1 MTDDATAKGSTGKIV
16 TFYSFKGGAGRTMA
30 LANVAW
36 ILASNGRKVLVVDWD
51 LDSPGLHKYFHPFL
65 DPAKLAATPG
75 VIELINDYI
84 WAAATEDDE
93 RRPGWY
99 REYAQIW
106 RHAISLNWDQFP
118 AGGILDFVSAGR
130 QNRDYSSSLTAID
143 WDNFYDR
150 LGGGRFLDALR
161 AELKAHY
168 DYVLIDSRTGMS
180 DVADICTVS
189 LPDVLV
195 ACFTLNDQAIEGAAT
210 VAWSVD
216 QRYHYRNI
224 RVLPVPMRID
234 DSEKD
239 KADTGLALARS
250 RFGSLPRGL
259 TGYQR
264 DDYWAAVTIPYKA
277 FYAFEETLAV
287 FGDTPRSPLS
297 LLGAYERLTSEITM
311 KQVRTQGEMSEETR
325 LRYRARFIRP
335 RHAIPGDVYLSYVPE
350 DRMWAQWIAA
360 VLAERGI
367 RVLPQVSLAET
378 GSQAGEEAELGVRLA
393 SRTIA
398 ILSAAY
404 LRSPQAQEVWDAVNA
419 IDPAGTARQL
429 IPVRVG
435 EIPLEQPFPKRSMI
449 DLTHRDAAQATEE
462 LLKAFGSPPKLT
474 DPDLVPKAPL
484 PRYPRTIPPVWRMP
498 ARNNTFTGR
507 ADVLERLHAQLLG
520 SGRAVVIPVAL
531 HGMGGVGK
539 TAVVIEY
546 AHRYMADYDVVWW
559 VSSED
564 RNLIDPELAELA
576 EKLGLRAGDEY
587 GEAAAAAREALR
599 LGQPYDRWLLI
610 FDNAEDPV
618 SLQEHFPGGP
628 GHVIVTSRNPAWSS
642 VAEPV
647 DVDVFS
653 RQESIDHLQRM
664 VAGLSTGEASRVAE
678 ELGDLPL
685 AVEHAGAWL
694 QATGMPVADY
704 IELLR
709 ERLTDTIDMSQ
720 ALDLIAPPEE
730 NFSQPVSAT
739 WRLSFERLRVQSPAA
754 ARLLELCSFLAP
766 DPISM
771 TLLSSDE
778 MLEALRLVDG
788 NVRDRGV
795 LARLIREMSRYSL
808 AKVDRG
814 SNAISMHRLVQAAIR
829 GQLDLVQAND
839 TIHEAHKV
847 MVGARPR
854 QGDTDDPENWG
865 RYDKIW
871 PHLVPSQAW
880 DCDEVDTRQLL
891 IDRVRYLWKRGDFAE
906 ALRVGR
912 ELEERWQEK
921 LQPDEYWQLL
931 YLRHHI
937 ANVLRSQGK
946 FQEAYELDSAVYAEQ
961 REILGATD
969 PQTLQTA
976 RSLGGDLRGLG
987 DFRRAM
993 ELDERTYE
1001 QLVDA
1006 FGIDDPSTLNGANNL
1021 AEDMRLMGDCFRARD
1036 LDTETLHH
1044 RQRVLKN
1051 QDHPY
1056 TLHSA
1061 ANLARD
1067 LRDAGDYAG
1076 SVEILRDTY
1085 ERYRAVGED
1094 LVDTLRTAKSLAVS
1108 LRKLGEMDEAYE
1120 LTTATRDRYARK
1132 YAPNHPEALACVLNL
1147 ACDLSA
1153 RDDRTAALEQASAVL
1168 RVYQAELGPAHPCT
1182 LVALN
1187 NISIYHREL
1196 GYVQEGFSTADIALD
1211 AMREKLGDDHPFAL
1225 SCAVNKANCLYD
1237 AGDFDSA
1244 VSLQR
1249 DTLERLQKTLGERH
1263 PDTLVCE
1270 GNLAITLRGGGR
1282 TAEAVELQGHA
1293 LSGMTDV
1300 LGPDHPNIGALLDW
1314 RLRNRELEAQPT

>member
-1 MTDDATAKGSTGKIV
+1 MADETFANGNDGKIV

-36 ILASNGRKVLVVDWD
+36 ILASNGLRVLVVDWD
-51 LDSPGLHKYFHPFL
+51 LDSPGLHRYFHPFL

-84 WAAATEDDE
+84 WAAATEDE
-93 RRPGWY
+93 RKTDWHRD
-99 REYAQIW
+99 YAQIW
-106 RHAISLNWDQFP
+106 RHAISLNWSHFP
-118 AGGILDFVSAGR
+118 TGGTLDFVSAGR
-130 QNRDYSSSLTAID
+130 QNRDYSSALTAID

-161 AELKAHY
+161 AEMKEHY

-180 DVADICTVS
+180 DVADICTVN

-195 ACFTLNDQAIEGAAT
+195 ACFTLNDQSIEGAAT
-210 VAWSVD
+210 VAWAVD

-259 TGYQR
+259 TGYQL
-264 DDYWAAVTIPYKA
+264 DDYWAAVTIPYKP
-277 FYAFEETLAV
+277 FYAFEETLAT

-297 LLGAYERLTSEITM
+297 LLGAYERLTSEITEE
-311 KQVRTQGEMSEETR
+311 QVRTQGEMSEETR
-325 LRYRARFIRP
+325 LRHRAQFIRP

-350 DRMWAQWIAA
+350 DRMWAQWIAG

-367 RVLPQVSLAET
+367 RVLSQMSVAGV
-378 GSQAGEEAELGVRLA
+378 GSDTREEAEFAVTSAG
-393 SRTIA
+393 RTIA

-404 LRSPQAQEVWDAVNA
+404 LRSPQAQGVWDAISA
-419 IDPAGTARQL
+419 IDPAGTSRRL

-435 EIPLEQPFPKRSMI
+435 EVPLEQPFSRRTMI
-449 DLTHRDAAQATEE
+449 DLTHRDAVQATEE
-462 LLKAFGSPPKLT
+462 VVKALGSPPKLT
-474 DPDLVPKAPL
+474 DPALVPKTPL

-498 ARNNTFTGR
+498 TRNHWFTGR
-507 ADVLERLHAQLLG
+507 GEVLEQVHAQLLG
-520 SGRAVVIPVAL
+520 SGKAVVMPVAL

-539 TAVVIEY
+539 TAVALEY

-559 VSSED
+559 VPAED
-564 RNLIDPELAELA
+564 RNLINPVLGELAD
-576 EKLGLRAGDEY
+576 KLGLKVGDEY

-599 LGQPYDRWLLI
+599 LGRPYDRWLLI
-610 FDNAEDPV
+610 FDNAEEPAD
-618 SLQEHFPGGP
+618 LQEHFPGGP
-628 GHVIVTSRNPAWSS
+628 GHVIVTSRNPAWAS
-642 VAEPV
+642 VADPV
-647 DVDVFS
+647 DVNVFS
-653 RQESIDHLQRM
+653 RQESVEHLRRM
-664 VAGLSTGEASRVAE
+664 VEGLSSAEASRVAG

-685 AVEHAGAWL
+685 AIEHAGAWL
-694 QATGMPVADY
+694 QATGMPVAEYVTLLED
-704 IELLR
+704 ELAAAID
-709 ERLTDTIDMSQ
+709 LTQT
-720 ALDLIAPPEE
+720 LEFPR
-730 NFSQPVSAT
+730 PVSAT
-739 WRLSFERLRVQSPAA
+739 WRLSFERLREQSPPA
-754 ARLLELCSFLAP
+754 ARLLELCSFFAP

-771 TLLSSDE
+771 MLLNSDE
-778 MLEALRLVDG
+778 MLESLRLVDSK
-788 NVRDRGV
+788 VRDRGV

-829 GQLDLVQAND
+829 NQMETRQRNA
-839 TIHEAHKV
+839 TTHEAHKV
-847 MVGARPR
+847 LVGARPR
-854 QGDTDDPENWG
+854 QGDTDDPENWP
-865 RYDKIW
+865 RYDLIW
-871 PHLVPSQAW
+871 PHLEPSRAW

-891 IDRVRYLWKRGDFAE
+891 IDRVRYLWKRGDFQE
-906 ALRVGR
+906 ALRTGR
-912 ELEERWQEK
+912 ELEEKWREK
-921 LQPDEYWQLL
+921 LEPEEYWQLL
-931 YLRHHI
+931 YLRSHI

-946 FQEAYELDSAVYAEQ
+946 FQEAFDLDSAVYAEQ
-961 REILGATD
+961 REILGETD

-987 DFRRAM
+987 DFRRAR

-1001 QLVDA
+1001 QLKDA
-1006 FGIDDPSTLNGANNL
+1006 FGVDDPATLNGANNL
-1021 AEDMRLMGDCFRARD
+1021 AEDMRLMGDCFHARD

-1044 RQRVLKN
+1044 RQRVLRN
-1051 QDHPY
+1051 PDHPY

-1076 SVEILRDTY
+1076 SVELLRDIY
-1085 ERYRAVGED
+1085 ARYRAVGED

-1108 LRKLGEMDEAYE
+1108 LRKMGSIDEAYE
-1120 LTTATRDRYARK
+1120 ITLETHERYGRK
-1132 YAPNHPEALACVLNL
+1132 YAVNHPDALACALNL

-1153 RDDRTAALEQASAVL
+1153 RDDKPAALEQASAVL
-1168 RVYQAELGPAHPCT
+1168 HAYQADLGWAHPST

-1187 NISIYHREL
+1187 NISTYHREL
-1196 GYVQEGFSTADIALD
+1196 GAIREALRTADIALD
-1211 AMREKLGDDHPFAL
+1211 AMREKLGDDHPFSL
-1225 SCAVNKANCLYD
+1225 SCAINKANCLHD
-1237 AGDFDSA
+1237 TGDFDAAAS
-1244 VSLQR
+1244 VQR
-1249 DTLERLQKTLGERH
+1249 ETLDRLQKTLGVRH

-1270 GNLAITLRGGGR
+1270 GNLAITLGASGQG
-1282 TAEAVELQGHA
+1282 AEAVPLQAHVIV
-1293 LSGMTDV
+1293 SMTDV
-1300 LGPDHPNIGALLDW
+1300 LGADHPIVGALRNW
-1314 RLRNRELEAQPT
+1314 RLRNRDLEAQPT